1 MQKVVVFGEV
11 MLRLATEVHE
21 RFSQAEKFNITYG
34 GGETNVAISLNN
46 YNIPASLVTRLPD
59 NDMGQ
64 ACKNYIKQFGI
75 DTHDIV
81 YGGKRLGL
89 YYLETGAVHRGS
101 KVVYDRE
108 DSSFATL
115 ERGMIDWEK
124 VFENAD
130 LFHWSGLSAAL
141 SEKTT
146 DVLAEAIQVAHH
158 KGITISCDINL
169 RENLWNY
176 GKTPNDVMP
185 SLVAMCDLI
194 FGNEYDAEQAM
205 GIEVDDNIRGK
216 FTNESFVLAS
226 ELVMNAYPKI
236 KKIIT
241 TRRGNINASNNTL
254 RGLIYDGKKLI
265 ESPVYSITH
274 IVDRVGGGDAFTGG
288 ILYGFLTWPD
298 DCNRMLNFGIA
309 ASSLKHTVTGD
320 SNQVTVEEVE
330 KAMQDISKC

>member
-11 MLRLATEVHE
+11 MLRLATEEHE
-21 RFSQAEKFNITYG
+21 RFSQAEKLNVTYG

-46 YNIPASLVTRLPD
+46 FNIHTGLVTRLPD
-59 NDMGQ
+59 NDMGH
-64 ACKNYIKQFGI
+64 ACTNYIKQFGI
-75 DTHDIV
+75 DTKDIV

-115 ERGMIDWEK
+115 QRGMIDWAT
-124 VFENAD
+124 VFHGVD

-141 SEKTT
+141 SPETT
-146 DVLAEAIQVAHH
+146 SVLEEAIQVAHQM
-158 KGITISCDINL
+158 GITISCDINL

-185 SLVAMCDLI
+185 LLVSMCDI
-194 FGNEYDAEQAM
+194 VFGNEYDAEHAM
-205 GIEVDDNIRGK
+205 NIEVDDTIRGK
-216 FTNESFVLAS
+216 FSNDSFIKS
-226 ELVMNAYPKI
+226 SRLVMSTFPKI

-254 RGLIYDGKKLI
+254 RGLVFNGKELI
-265 ESPVYSITH
+265 ETPTYSITH
-274 IVDRVGGGDAFTGG
+274 IVDRVGGGDAFTAG
-288 ILYGFLTWPD
+288 ILYGLLMWPD
-298 DCNRMLNFGIA
+298 DSNRILNFGIA
-309 ASSLKHTVTGD
+309 ASCLKHTVKGD
-320 SNQVTVEEVE
+320 SNQVTIEEVEEVMN
-330 KAMQDISKC
+330 KVYK

>member
-11 MLRLATEVHE
+11 MLRLATEEHE
-21 RFSQAEKFNITYG
+21 RFSQAEKLNVTYG

-46 YNIPASLVTRLPD
+46 FNIHTGLVTRLPD
-59 NDMGQ
+59 NDMGR
-64 ACKNYIKQFGI
+64 ACTNYIKQFGI
-75 DTHDIV
+75 DTKDIV

-115 ERGMIDWEK
+115 QRGMIDWET
-124 VFENAD
+124 VFEGVD

-141 SEKTT
+141 SADTT
-146 DVLAEAIQVAHH
+146 SVLEEAITVAHH

-185 SLVAMCDLI
+185 SLVSMCDI
-194 FGNEYDAEQAM
+194 VFGNEYDAEHAM
-205 GIEVDDNIRGK
+205 GIEVDDSIRGK
-216 FTNESFVLAS
+216 FTNDSFIQS
-226 ELVMNAYPKI
+226 SQLVMKTYPKI

-254 RGLIYDGKKLI
+254 RGLVFDGSGLI
-265 ESPVYSITH
+265 ETPTYSITH
-274 IVDRVGGGDAFTGG
+274 IVDRVGGGDAFTAG
-288 ILYGFLTWPD
+288 ILYGLLMWPE
-298 DCNRMLNFGIA
+298 DCNRILNFGIA
-309 ASSLKHTVTGD
+309 ASCLKHTVKGD
-320 SNQVTVEEVE
+320 SNQVTIEEVEEVMN
-330 KAMQDISKC
+330 KMQK

>member
-11 MLRLATEVHE
+11 MLRLATEEHE

-34 GGETNVAISLNN
+34 GGETNVAISLKNFDVK
-46 YNIPASLVTRLPD
+46 ASLVTRLPD
-59 NDMGQ
+59 NDIGH
-64 ACKNYIKQFGI
+64 ACINYLKQF
-75 DTHDIV
+75 DIETKHV
-81 YGGKRLGL
+81 IYGGKRLGL

-115 ERGMIDWEK
+115 RTGMIDWEK
-124 VFENAD
+124 AFEDAE

-141 SEKTT
+141 SEESTK
-146 DVLAEAIQVAHH
+146 VLAEGIKVAQE
-158 KGITISCDINL
+158 KGIVISCDINL
-169 RENLWNY
+169 RENLWKY

-185 SLVAMCDLI
+185 GLVEKCDII
-194 FGNEYDAEQAM
+194 FGNEYDAEHAM

-216 FTNESFVLAS
+216 FSNESFILS
-226 ELVMNAYPKI
+226 SKLVMKTYPKV

-254 RGLIYDGKKLI
+254 RGLVYDGKDLI
-265 ESPVYSITH
+265 ESPTYSITH

-288 ILYGFLTWPD
+288 VLYGLLTWPD
-298 DCNRMLNFGIA
+298 DTYKILNFGIA
-309 ASSLKHTVTGD
+309 ASSLKHTVVGD

-330 KAMQDISKC
+330 ETMTK